1 MKHLRILL
9 KANYL
14 VDNYK
19 HMKNFQALSQSDSL
33 SRWAH
38 AHFKKKNEKDGKTDL
53 ICTQLTTLL
62 TFYWTSSPVQNFIKM
77 LIFDTYLRKISFL
90 FQSLI
95 YETRTTINETIIP
108 EIEMFFRLTIT
119 HRTIRSCSRKDSL
132 SRTVV

>member
-38 AHFKKKNEKDGKTDL
+38 AHFKQKNEKDGKTDL
-53 ICTQLTTLL
+53 ICTQLTHAPVNFLL
-62 TFYWTSSPVQNFIKM
+62 DLKSSTKFHQNVNIWYLFEKNFIS
-77 LIFDTYLRKISFL
+77 IPVFNLRNAH
-90 FQSLI
+90 
-95 YETRTTINETIIP
+95 YN
-108 EIEMFFRLTIT
+108 
-119 HRTIRSCSRKDSL
+119 
-132 SRTVV
+132 